1 MKYVLVIGDGMADE
15 PIQMLKNKTP
25 LQQAKTPVLDELAK
39 KGKVGSVTTV
49 PEDVPAGSDTAILS
63 IFGCDPRTCYAGRA
77 PLEAAANDIEM
88 NPGDVAFRCNLVSL
102 DDSPFWISL
111 RTLESHNA
119 GNITP
124 EESDALIE
132 WLFYDSEFAG
142 LAYRDGMVVHP
153 GHSFR
158 HIVVMEQGADKIKD
172 LKLAQPHNHLGEKL
186 DTLMPSG
193 NAFSERLKTML
204 SSAAE
209 QLAKHP
215 INMKR
220 RAEGKL
226 PANAIW
232 FWAAGTAVELP
243 KFKDMYGMDGAVVS
257 AVPICRGIGTLL
269 GLERV
274 DVEGAT
280 GDINTNYDGKADAA
294 LEQLKK
300 YDFVAVHIDAPD
312 ECSHEGDLF
321 GKMEA
326 IEHIDGVVKRLK
338 EGLDASGE
346 DYRIL
351 VLSDHKTLLE
361 NRAHAGGDV
370 PYLLYDSRVDT
381 GAGKPFDEVSGAQG
395 EHIGDATKLMS
406 ILFEQ

>member
-1 MKYVLVIGDGMADE
+1 MKYVLVIGDGMADD

-25 LQQAKTPVLDELAK
+25 LQQAKTPALDELAK

-88 NPGDVAFRCNLVSL
+88 KPGDVAFRCNLISL

-111 RTLESHNA
+111 RKLESHNA

-124 EESDALIE
+124 DEADALIE
-132 WLFYDSEFAG
+132 WLFYESELAP
-142 LAYRDGMVVHP
+142 LAYHDGMTIHP

-158 HIVVMEQGADKIKD
+158 HIVVMEQGADKIKG
-172 LKLAQPHNHLGEKL
+172 LNLIPPHNHLGEKV
-186 DTLMPSG
+186 DVLMPSG
-193 NAFSERLKTML
+193 NPYSERLKNFL
-204 SSAAE
+204 SIAAE
-209 QLAKHP
+209 QLPMHP
-215 INMKR
+215 INLKR

-226 PANAIW
+226 PANGIW
-232 FWAAGTAVELP
+232 FWAPGTAVELP
-243 KFKDMYGMDGAVVS
+243 KFKDTYGLDGAVVS

-280 GDINTNYDGKADAA
+280 GDIGTNYDGKADAA
-294 LEQLKK
+294 LEKLKQ

-321 GKMEA
+321 GKIEA

-338 EGLDASGE
+338 DGLDKTGE

-351 VLSDHKTLLE
+351 VLSDHKTLLS
-361 NRAHAGGDV
+361 NRAHDSGDV
-370 PYLLYDSRVDT
+370 PYMLYDSRVDT
-381 GAGKPFDEVSGAQG
+381 GAGLPFDEASGAKG
-395 EHIGDATKLMS
+395 EHLGDAAKLMG
-406 ILFEQ
+406 ILLEK